1 MELII
6 KGQHQ
11 GKTLSLVQES
21 AETGIPILSYSNG
34 HIRFLKRIAA
44 EHGLEIPEPI
54 NIDVIKNQTNYL
66 KIHQVRKAYIDD
78 LDMFLTEMLGTKVEA
93 ITIGTERVTIG

>member
-11 GKTLSLVQES
+11 GKTLSLVEES
-21 AETGIPILSYSNG
+21 AVTGIPILSYSNG
-34 HIRFLKRIAA
+34 HIRYLKRLAE

-54 NIDVIKNQTNYL
+54 NIDVIKNQSNYL
-66 KIHQVRKAYIDD
+66 KIHKVDRAYIDD
-78 LDMFLTEMLGTKVEA
+78 LDMFLTQMLGTRIDT
-93 ITIGTERVTIG
+93 ITIGAEKVNVR